1 MKNNKKISNDKKI
14 YQKNEK
20 IMSLDRKIYLKN
32 IRIKKFTILF
42 FSE

>member
-20 IMSLDRKIYLKN
+20 IMSLDRKIYLK
-32 IRIKKFTILF
+32 KL
-42 FSE
+42 